1 MQTFLSPSEALCNS
15 FPSDFYQG
23 LLPAHLPLFSPLC
36 LTEWARG
43 CHLNKE
49 FIFCL
54 VPMLA
59 AVQMTESR
67 VAIKDSWPQCQWEL
81 CWVSLTTADVSYL
94 HLEYFHQLAP
104 QFVSILKMEISSL
117 AFSRAPFVSVLIRRD
132 DRNWKEWKFVSLHK
146 VTAKPPGLLRPSEP
160 KQPSEDALAFWLTCA
175 TPLLQVIPL
184 LFFAFY
190 SPPHPYFPCQD
201 ISQHAKLFLQFCI
214 YNFIFIIKQSKRA
227 FHYYSWL

>member
-36 LTEWARG
+36 LTEWARD

-117 AFSRAPFVSVLIRRD
+117 VFSRAPFVSVLIRRD

-160 KQPSEDALAFWLTCA
+160 KQPSEDALAFWLTLP
-175 TPLLQVIPL
+175 PLCSKWFHSFSL
-184 LFFAFY
+184 LFI
-190 SPPHPYFPCQD
+190 PPHIPIF
-201 ISQHAKLFLQFCI
+201 HAKIFHNMPNSFC
-214 YNFIFIIKQSKRA
+214 NFVYIIL
-227 FHYYSWL
+227 YL